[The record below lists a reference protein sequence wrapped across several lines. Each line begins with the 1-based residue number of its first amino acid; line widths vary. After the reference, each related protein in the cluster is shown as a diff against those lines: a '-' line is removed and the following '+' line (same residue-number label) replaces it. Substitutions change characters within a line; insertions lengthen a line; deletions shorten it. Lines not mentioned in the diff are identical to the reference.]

1 MLEAYLGGN
10 GGLIRYSAII
20 KRLKEQGD
28 HELAA
33 KTKEEME
40 GAGRTCVKHG
50 LLEDP
55 IIGLDMVHKRLVVAC
70 PWCSGDV
77 VLATWE
83 AQGEGA
89 QDDGQE

>member
-1 MLEAYLGGN
+1 MLQGFLGGD

-20 KRLKEQGD
+20 KRLKDQGD

-33 KTKEEME
+33 KTEKEME
-40 GAGRTCVKHG
+40 EAGRTCEKHG

-55 IIGLDMVHKRLVVAC
+55 IIGLDMVQKRLVVAC
-70 PWCSGDV
+70 PWCSGEV

-83 AQGEGA
+83 AQGEGV
-89 QDDGQE
+89 QDDGKA